1 MAFYSGTNPV
11 QQFWQCDKLIGPTF
25 ERELIAADLLG
36 EHFTQW
42 HPGYDGAIA
51 TIEFFED
58 TPQEVID
65 GVLAVFESHDPAAH
79 A

>member
-1 MAFYSGTNPV
+1 MAFYPGTDPE
-11 QQFWQCDKLIGPTF
+11 QQFWQCEKLIGPSF
-25 ERELIAADLLG
+25 EGELIAAGLLG

-51 TIEFFED
+51 SIEFFAD

-65 GVLAVFESHDPAAH
+65 GVLRVFEAHDPATPA
-79 A
+79 